1 MEMWFSEFHTRD
13 VKHSLRVTR
22 HLYAKKSNFQQ
33 IDIFE
38 TPEFGRV
45 LVLDGNVMLTERDE
59 FIYDEMITHVPMAVH
74 SGIRD
79 ILVIGAGD
87 GGVVRELTRYDRVR
101 RIDLVEMDPQVV
113 EACREFL
120 PGNACRM
127 DDRRVHIHF
136 ENALRFIRSREDTYD
151 LIIVDSTDPFGPSEG
166 LFTREFYGSC
176 FNALREGGIMVNQ
189 QGSPFYAEDAEAMQR
204 SHKRIVSTFPISKV
218 YQAHIPTYAAGY
230 WLFGFASKK
239 YHPINDLNT
248 EEWKA
253 LNLRTRYYTPRLH
266 VGAFALPAFLEEMLV
281 EVEE

>member
-1 MEMWFSEFHTRD
+1 MEMWFSEYHTKHVR
-13 VKHSLRVTR
+13 HSLRVTR
-22 HLYAKKSNFQQ
+22 HLFSKKSSYQQ

-45 LVLDGNVMLTERDE
+45 LALDGNVMLTERDE

-74 SGIRD
+74 PGIRD
-79 ILVIGAGD
+79 VLVIGAGD
-87 GGVVRELTRYDRVR
+87 GGVVRELTRYDRIR
-101 RIDLVEMDPQVV
+101 RIDLVEMDPVV
-113 EACREFL
+113 IEACREFL

-136 ENALRFIRSREDTYD
+136 ENALRFIRNREEEYD

-166 LFTREFYGSC
+166 LFTREFYGNC
-176 FNALREGGIMVNQ
+176 YNALKDDGIMVNQ

-204 SHKRIVSTFPISKV
+204 SHKRIVNTFPISKV

-239 YHPINDLNT
+239 YHPINDLNA
-248 EEWKA
+248 EDWYS

-266 VGAFALPAFLEEMLV
+266 QGAFALPAFLEEMLM